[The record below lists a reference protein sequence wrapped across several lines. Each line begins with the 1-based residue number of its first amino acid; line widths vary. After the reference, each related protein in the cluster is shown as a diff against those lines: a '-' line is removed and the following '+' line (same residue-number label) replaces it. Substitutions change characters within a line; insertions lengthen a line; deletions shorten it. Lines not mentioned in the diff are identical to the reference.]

1 MCISGISNWSWNEL
15 IPLIS
20 HLFQAGGDSSSGPN
34 CFFYFTTSRVS
45 WKKHGYEQPMGAV
58 WFIVC
63 SYVGKNISVLNGSH
77 EVAAFS
83 GIALF

>member
-1 MCISGISNWSWNEL
+1 MAMNNPWVLSGL
-15 IPLIS
+15 L
-20 HLFQAGGDSSSGPN
+20 
-34 CFFYFTTSRVS
+34 
-45 WKKHGYEQPMGAV
+45 
-58 WFIVC
+58 VC